1 MEEQKR
7 LQQLID
13 ALRKEI
19 ERLRGE
25 NEELRRRVIN
35 VWGET

>member
-19 ERLRGE
+19 ERLRRE
-25 NEELRRRVIN
+25 NEELRKSVIN